1 MSILKKIKE
10 KEDLMAKDEF
20 YKGGF
25 NVLEV
30 TNDYNGFKEKL
41 KNVYSL
47 WEAETEKL
55 NNLEKQLT

>member
-1 MSILKKIKE
+1 
-10 KEDLMAKDEF
+10 MAKDEF